1 MLPLI
6 SRLIRK
12 IPPFLWPLIL
22 GLLAFLMTV
31 GPRPL
36 IFTNIAWLGRGDPAT
51 HYLGWLFFRNSPWS
65 FPIGL
70 NPNYGIEI
78 SNGIIYSDS
87 NPLLAFFFKPFAAIL
102 PEPFQYFGIWLLI
115 CFILQSW
122 LSWKLIGLIS
132 NNSLVRFL
140 GSGLFVFSPPMIW
153 RLHENIG
160 HLSLVGH
167 FFILAAIYLSLTK
180 EISGTSYKWGILLF
194 FVSLVH
200 PYLLFSVLII
210 WVANYFD
217 QLINFKKLNVKSV
230 LEASGILIFA
240 TFACWLAGY
249 FTVIR
254 GLSLEGFG
262 SHGTNLLAFFDPGR
276 VDYRLWSYFLIDISG
291 DGAGHEGFNFAGAGI
306 LLLLP
311 FALLSFVRSPAPLI
325 LEGLKRRFLLFSLI
339 ILWLF
344 ALSNNISIGAYQ
356 IHYEIPTSLMWF
368 VGMFRASA
376 RMFWPLFYVLIF
388 ATIFL
393 VIRGYGAKKS
403 ILIMAIAFL
412 IQVADTSAGWRGI
425 HKHLSVKPSST
436 WVTPLKDPFWVEAA
450 SRYKKIHVV
459 PLEGQFLGWQ
469 DLAYFAGTHHMSID
483 GVYLAR
489 IDRVKLDLANQTNL
503 NALRTGKYDPDSIY
517 ILSETVASAAAV
529 NPVND
534 LLLHVDGFI
543 VLAPN
548 WRK

>member
-1 MLPLI
+1 MLSLLA
-6 SRLIRK
+6 RLIRK
-12 IPPFLWPLIL
+12 IPPFLWPLFL
-22 GLLAFLMTV
+22 GLSAFLMVV
-31 GPRPL
+31 GPHPL
-36 IFTNIAWLGRGDPAT
+36 IFTNIAWLGQGDPAT

-87 NPLLAFFFKPFAAIL
+87 NPLLAFIFKPFATIL

-132 NNSLVRFL
+132 GNSFLRFL
-140 GSGLFVFSPPMIW
+140 GSGLLVFSPPMIW

-167 FFILAAIYLSLTK
+167 FFILAALYLSLAK
-180 EISGTSYKWGILLF
+180 EISATSYKWAILLF

-200 PYLLFSVLII
+200 PYLLASVLII
-210 WVANYFD
+210 WLANYFD
-217 QLINFKKLNVKSV
+217 QVINLKKLNIRST
-230 LEASGILIFA
+230 LEVGAILLLIA
-240 TFACWLAGY
+240 FACWLAGY

-276 VDYRLWSYFLIDISG
+276 VDYRLWSYFLIDIPG
-291 DGAGHEGFNFAGAGI
+291 DGAGHEGFNFAGAGVI
-306 LLLLP
+306 LLLP
-311 FALLSFVRSPAPLI
+311 FAIVSFIRSPALLI
-325 LEGLKRRFLLFSLI
+325 LQGFKRRILVFSLFF
-339 ILWLF
+339 LWLF
-344 ALSNNISIGAYQ
+344 ALSNNISIGLLQ
-356 IHYEIPTSLMWF
+356 FHYDIPSSLMWF

-388 ATIFL
+388 STIFL

-403 ILIMAIAFL
+403 ILIMTIAFL
-412 IQVADTSAGWRGI
+412 LQVADTSAGWLGI
-425 HKHLSVKPSST
+425 RKHLSVKPSST
-436 WVTPLKDPFWVEAA
+436 WATPLKDPFWVMAA
-450 SRYKKIHVV
+450 SRYKKIHIV

-489 IDRVKLDLANQTNL
+489 IDKVKLDLANQNNL
-503 NALRTGKYDPDSIY
+503 NALRTGNYDPDSIY
-517 ILSETVASAAAV
+517 ILSEAVANTVTV
-529 NPVND
+529 NLVND
-534 LLLHVDGFI
+534 LLLRIDGFI